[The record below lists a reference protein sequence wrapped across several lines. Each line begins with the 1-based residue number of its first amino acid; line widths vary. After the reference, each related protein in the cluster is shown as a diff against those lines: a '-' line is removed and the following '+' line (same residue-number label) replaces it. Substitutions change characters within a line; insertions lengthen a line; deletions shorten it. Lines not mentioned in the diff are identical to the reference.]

1 MPVAAW
7 FALAGLF
14 LTVLLQGAAFAFF
27 LGRLTERTSTLE
39 REAKREAGL
48 SEKVIRLEVQL
59 EHANEKLDSLDRTM
73 QGVNRQ
79 LANLAT
85 GKAGIFHQAD

>member
-7 FALAGLF
+7 IALAGLF
-14 LTVLLQGAAFAFF
+14 FTIVLQGAGFAFF
-27 LGRLTERTSTLE
+27 MGRLSERTATLE

-59 EHANEKLDSLDRTM
+59 EHANEKLDAMDRTL

-85 GKAGIFHQAD
+85 GKTGFFQQGE

>member
-1 MPVAAW
+1 MPHSFW
-7 FALAGLF
+7 LALAGLAF
-14 LTVLLQGAAFAFF
+14 TMILQGGAFAFF
-27 LGRLTERTSTLE
+27 LGRLTERTATLE
-39 REAKREAGL
+39 REAKREAGV

-59 EHANEKLDSLDRTM
+59 EHANENLDAMDRTL

-85 GKAGIFHQAD
+85 GRGGLFQQAE